1 MVCGKY
7 PANSAKRLNRGR
19 WACDS
24 EVYVIEEKW
33 NDSEKKLAHQIFD
46 IALKRELNLR
56 LQVIKEKAKE
66 ATQFEDLWDIE
77 EYLQKSRKEID
88 NKFDFR
94 YSQLLLVFAV
104 LLREGKIGI
113 EELNGLGQS
122 KIDKIRT
129 IANI

>member
-1 MVCGKY
+1 V
-7 PANSAKRLNRGR
+7 R

-24 EVYVIEEKW
+24 EVNVIEEKW
-33 NDSEKKLAHQIFD
+33 NESEKKLAHQLFD
-46 IALKRELNLR
+46 IALKRELNLL
-56 LQVIKEKAKE
+56 LQIIQEKAKK

-77 EYLQKSRKEID
+77 ECLRKTRKEID
-88 NKFDFR
+88 HKYDFR

>member
-1 MVCGKY
+1 M
-7 PANSAKRLNRGR
+7 
-19 WACDS
+19 
-24 EVYVIEEKW
+24 EEKW
-33 NDSEKKLAHQIFD
+33 NDTEKKLAHQIFD
-46 IALKRELNLR
+46 IALTRELNLR

-66 ATQFEDLWDIE
+66 ATKFEDLWDIE

-88 NKFDFR
+88 NKYDFR

-104 LLREGKIGI
+104 LLREGKIAI

>member
-1 MVCGKY
+1 MVGGEQ
-7 PANSAKRLNRGR
+7 PAKSAKRLNRGR

-46 IALKRELNLR
+46 IALKRELSLR

-88 NKFDFR
+88 NKYDFR

>member
-1 MVCGKY
+1 V
-7 PANSAKRLNRGR
+7 R

-24 EVYVIEEKW
+24 EVNVIEEKW
-33 NDSEKKLAHQIFD
+33 NESEKKLAHQLFD
-46 IALKRELNLR
+46 IALKRELNLL
-56 LQVIKEKAKE
+56 LQIIQEKVKK

-77 EYLQKSRKEID
+77 ECLRKARKEID
-88 NKFDFR
+88 HKYDFR

>member
-1 MVCGKY
+1 MNLILYSRPSGLR
-7 PANSAKRLNRGR
+7 ASR

-33 NDSEKKLAHQIFD
+33 NDTEKKLAHQIFD
-46 IALKRELNLR
+46 IALKRELSLR

-88 NKFDFR
+88 HKYDFR

-122 KIDKIRT
+122 KFDKIRT

>member
-1 MVCGKY
+1 M
-7 PANSAKRLNRGR
+7 
-19 WACDS
+19 
-24 EVYVIEEKW
+24 EEKW

-46 IALKRELNLR
+46 IALKRELCLR
-56 LQVIKEKAKE
+56 LQVLKEKAKE

-88 NKFDFR
+88 NKYDFR